1 MITEDQLRKL
11 IPQNKNVKDWH
22 LNMVQILPSFEI
34 NTNKRIAAFIAQCA
48 HESLDFIALRENL
61 NYRWES
67 LRRVFPKYFPT
78 DELAK
83 QYERKPEMIANRV
96 YANRMGNGP
105 ESSGDGWKYAGKG
118 LIQLTG
124 KNNYTMFAKSVG
136 MSLEEVPNYLITFEG
151 AIKSACWFWQTN
163 KLNRFVDA
171 DNIDGLSRA
180 INGGTHG
187 LEDRRKRYNNALSV
201 LGT

>member
-1 MITEDQLRKL
+1 MITEEQLRRL
-11 IPQNKNVKDWH
+11 LPGNNNVGDWH
-22 LNMVQILPSFEI
+22 FNMMQFLPMYDI
-34 NTNKRIAAFIAQCA
+34 TTNKRIAAFIAQCG
-48 HESLDFIALRENL
+48 HESASFRVLRENL

-78 DELAK
+78 DELAR

-124 KNNYTMFAKSVG
+124 KNNYTAFANAIG
-136 MSLEEVPNYLITFEG
+136 MSLDEIPEYLVSYEG
-151 AIKSACWFWQTN
+151 AIESACWFWKTN
-163 KLNRFVDA
+163 RLNRFVDA
-171 DNIDGLSRA
+171 DNFLDLTRT

-187 LEDRRKRYNNALSV
+187 LDDRTNRYNLAITV
-201 LGT
+201 LGQ

>member
-1 MITEDQLRKL
+1 MITEEQLRRL
-11 IPQNKNVKDWH
+11 LPGNNNVGDWH
-22 LNMVQILPSFEI
+22 FNMIQFLPMYDI
-34 NTNKRIAAFIAQCA
+34 TTNKRIAAFIAQCG
-48 HESLDFIALRENL
+48 HESASFRVLRENL

-78 DELAK
+78 DELAR

-124 KNNYTMFAKSVG
+124 KNNYTAFANAIG
-136 MSLEEVPNYLITFEG
+136 MSLDEIPEYLVSYEG
-151 AIKSACWFWQTN
+151 AIESACWFWKTN
-163 KLNRFVDA
+163 RLNRFVDA
-171 DNIDGLSRA
+171 DNFLGLTRA

-187 LEDRRKRYNNALSV
+187 LEDRTNRYNLAITV
-201 LGT
+201 LGQ

>member
-1 MITEDQLRKL
+1 MITEEQLARL
-11 IPQNKNVKDWH
+11 IPGNNNVADWYF
-22 LNMVQILPSFEI
+22 NMMQFLPMYDI
-34 NTNKRIAAFIAQCA
+34 TTNRRIAAFIAQCG
-48 HESLDFIALRENL
+48 HESASFRILRENL

-96 YANRMGNGP
+96 YASRMGNGP

-124 KNNYTMFAKSVG
+124 KNNYTAFANSIG
-136 MSLEEVPNYLITFEG
+136 MSLEEVPEYLVTYEG
-151 AIKSACWFWQTN
+151 AIESACWFWRTN
-163 KLNRFVDA
+163 RLNRFVD
-171 DNIDGLSRA
+171 DNNFVGLTRA

-187 LEDRRKRYNNALSV
+187 LDDRTNRYNLALKV
-201 LGT
+201 LGE

>member
-1 MITEDQLRKL
+1 MITEEQLRRL
-11 IPQNKNVKDWH
+11 LPGNNNVADWH
-22 LNMVQILPSFEI
+22 FNMVQFLPMYDI
-34 NTNKRIAAFIAQCA
+34 TTNKRIAAFIAQCG
-48 HESLDFIALRENL
+48 HESASFRVLRENL

-78 DELAK
+78 DELAR

-124 KNNYTMFAKSVG
+124 KNNYTAFANAIG
-136 MSLEEVPNYLITFEG
+136 MSLDEIPEYLVSYEG
-151 AIKSACWFWQTN
+151 AIESACWFWKTN
-163 KLNRFVDA
+163 RLNRFVDA
-171 DNIDGLSRA
+171 DNFLGLTRA

-187 LEDRRKRYNNALSV
+187 LEDRTNRYNLAISV
-201 LGT
+201 LGQ